1 MRLYLDTNILVFLLL
16 DEQSIGRDVF
26 NMFYDYSNTVHTSEV
41 CVHELIHLVQ
51 IGKVRLKKRKS
62 DETDACEI
70 LSWLHSKGIEIEP
83 TEKHLAAYASL
94 PMLRDHRDPFDR
106 LIIAQAMA
114 DKATLVTSDTKM
126 PLYMKYGLKLV
137 LNVR

>member
-1 MRLYLDTNILVFLLL
+1 MSSLKSAVDILPWL
-16 DEQSIGRDVF
+16 QSRCI
-26 NMFYDYSNTVHTSEV
+26 
-41 CVHELIHLVQ
+41 
-51 IGKVRLKKRKS
+51 K
-62 DETDACEI
+62 
-70 LSWLHSKGIEIEP
+70 IEP
-83 TEKHLAAYASL
+83 ITEKHLAAYASL

-114 DKATLVTSDTKM
+114 DKSTLVTSDTKM